1 MFSLNDYRLVLE
13 GKNVM
18 LRKFLA
24 LVLSGFTLASIA
36 FSDKDIKVEEM
47 VFDIP
52 ETDLKIDI
60 NGILDEKAWEDAL
73 KFDLDIEVMPA
84 ENVPAPVYTEC
95 YLIYDTNHLYVG
107 CRAFDPEPEKIRAY
121 LSDRDEAW
129 QDDSI
134 GLIIDTFN
142 DENRAFA
149 FFVNP
154 LGIQGDEIMSN
165 GGSQEDMSWDAI
177 WNSAGRITDF
187 GYVVE
192 IAIPFRALQFQP
204 SKEEQ
209 IWGFAPVRNYPRSR
223 RHQISSFPLDRNE
236 QCILCQLPKIRGFS
250 GAEPG
255 RNIELDPTVV
265 GLYSDERQDFPEGP
279 MKKKESF
286 GNAGISGRWGFT
298 NNMTLSAALNPDFS
312 QVEADVAQLDINKQ
326 FALYYPEKRPFF
338 LEGQDFFETPVQA
351 LYTRSIA
358 DPDWGLKISGK
369 DGKNTIGF
377 FSAQDQLTNLIFP
390 GSQGSSSGFL
400 TQRSFSNVLRYRR
413 DVGGGSTLGLLMT
426 DREGD
431 SYHNRLAGLDG
442 LLRLNKSDVI
452 TFQFL
457 GSQTAYPDSLAQD
470 YNQDTGELYG
480 YAGNIEISR
489 QKKNYVLF
497 GSYEDLSPDF
507 RADLG
512 FVPQVDYRRF
522 EFGGGY
528 LYTATEKSFFSQI
541 NAIANYDQTN
551 DHQGRLLEKELETN
565 ISLSG
570 PMQSN
575 FTTVAGIRKKV
586 YKQEPFSQFFNH
598 IIFSI
603 RPTGNIYGEIFIS
616 HGDEIDYAHVR
627 AGKYFQI
634 NPKLNWNLGTHIQL
648 NFSYL
653 YRRLKIG
660 GERLF
665 LAQLPQM
672 LFIYHINSR
681 AFFRA
686 ILQYQDINRNLGLYE
701 SEVEPQTRTLLSQL
715 LFSYKLNP
723 RTVLFLGYSDN
734 YLGFNDINLTQT
746 GRTFFLKIGYA
757 WTL

>member
-1 MFSLNDYRLVLE
+1 
-13 GKNVM
+13 M
-18 LRKFLA
+18 LRKFLG
-24 LVLSGFTLASIA
+24 LLFTGLILTNLAYSA
-36 FSDKDIKVEEM
+36 KEVKVEGKI
-47 VFDIP
+47 FDIP
-52 ETDLKIDI
+52 KTDLKINID
-60 NGILDEKAWEDAL
+60 GVLDEKAWENAT
-73 KFDLDIEVMPA
+73 KFNLDIEVMPA
-84 ENVPAPVYTEC
+84 ENVPAPVDTEC
-95 YLIYDTNHLYVG
+95 YLIYDTNQLYVG

-142 DENRAFA
+142 DQNRAFA

-165 GGSQEDMSWDAI
+165 GGTQEDMSWDAI
-177 WNSAGRITDF
+177 WDSAGQITDF

-204 SKEEQ
+204 SKEDQ
-209 IWGFAPVRNYPRSR
+209 LWGFAPVRNYPRSR

-236 QCILCQLPKIRGFS
+236 QCILCQLPKIQGFS

-265 GLYSDERQDFPEGP
+265 GLYSEGREDYP
-279 MKKKESF
+279 DGPIKKLNSF

-358 DPDWGLKISGK
+358 DPDWGVKISGK
-369 DGKNTIGF
+369 EGKNAVGF
-377 FSAQDQLTNLIFP
+377 FSSQDQLTNLIFP
-390 GSQGSSSGFL
+390 GSQSSSSGFL
-400 TQRSFSNVLRYRR
+400 NQRSFSNDLRYRR
-413 DVGGGSTLGLLMT
+413 DIGGGSTLGILMT
-426 DREGD
+426 DREGE
-431 SYHNRLAGLDG
+431 SYHNRLAGVDG
-442 LLRLNKSDVI
+442 LLRINKSDAI

-480 YAGNIEISR
+480 YAANIEASR

-497 GSYEDLSPDF
+497 GSYEDFSPEF

-512 FVPQVDYRRF
+512 FVPQVDFRNF
-522 EFGGGY
+522 EVGGGY
-528 LYTATEKSFFSQI
+528 LYIPTEKSFFSQI

-551 DHQGRLLEKELETN
+551 DHQGNLLERELEAN
-565 ISLSG
+565 IFLSG

-575 FTTVAGIRKKV
+575 FSTVVGIRKKV

-598 IIFSI
+598 IFFSI
-603 RPTGNIYGEIFIS
+603 RPTGTLQSGIS
-616 HGDEIDYAHVR
+616 LSYGDEIDYAHVR

-634 NPKLNWNLGTHIQL
+634 SPELNWNLGTHINM

-653 YRRLKIG
+653 YRWLKID
-660 GERLF
+660 GEQLF

-672 LFIYHINSR
+672 HFIYHLNNNV
-681 AFFRA
+681 FFRA
-686 ILQYQDINRNLGLYE
+686 ILQYQDIDRNLDLYE
-701 SEVEPQTRTLLSQL
+701 DDVETKTQTLFSQL

-734 YLGFNDINLTQT
+734 YLGFYDIRLTQT
-746 GRTFFLKIGYA
+746 DRTFFLKIGYA

>member
-1 MFSLNDYRLVLE
+1 
-13 GKNVM
+13 M
-18 LRKFLA
+18 LQKFLG
-24 LVLSGFTLASIA
+24 LIFSGLILANLT
-36 FSDKDIKVEEM
+36 FSAQKIKAEEK

-52 ETDLKIDI
+52 KTDLKINT
-60 NGILDEKAWEDAL
+60 NGVMDEKAWEDAL
-73 KFDLDIEVMPA
+73 KFNLDIEIMPA
-84 ENVPAPVYTEC
+84 ENVPAPVDAEF

-107 CRAFDPEPEKIRAY
+107 CRAFDPEPYKIRAY

-129 QDDSI
+129 EDDSI

-154 LGIQGDEIMSN
+154 LGIQGDEIMSS
-165 GGSQEDMSWDAI
+165 GGSEEDMSWDAI
-177 WNSAGRITDF
+177 WDSAGQITDF

-204 SKEEQ
+204 SKEKQ

-265 GLYSDERQDFPEGP
+265 GLYSDSREDFPDRP
-279 MKKKESF
+279 LKKKESF
-286 GNAGISGRWGFT
+286 GNVGISGQWGVT

-312 QVEADVAQLDINKQ
+312 QVEADAAQLDINKQ

-338 LEGQDFFETPVQA
+338 LEGQDFFKTPVQA

-358 DPDWGLKISGK
+358 DPAWGVKISGK
-369 DGKNTIGF
+369 EGKNAIGF
-377 FSAQDQLTNLIFP
+377 FSAQDQLTNLVFP
-390 GSQGSSSGFL
+390 GAQGSNSGFL
-400 TQRSFSNVLRYRR
+400 DQRSFSNVLRYRR
-413 DVGGGSTLGLLMT
+413 DVGGGSTLGVLMT

-431 SYHNRLAGLDG
+431 AYHNRLAGMDG
-442 LLRLNKSDVI
+442 LLRINKSDAI

-457 GSQTAYPDSLAQD
+457 GSQTAYPDSTAQE
-470 YNQDTGELYG
+470 YNQETGEVYG
-480 YAGNIEISR
+480 YAANIEISR
-489 QKKNYVLF
+489 QKKNYVIF
-497 GSYEDLSPDF
+497 GSYEDFSPDF

-512 FVPQVDYRRF
+512 FIPQVDYRKF

-541 NAIANYDQTN
+541 NALANFDQTN
-551 DHQGRLLEKELETN
+551 DHQGNLLEKELEAQ
-565 ISLSG
+565 IYLSG
-570 PMQSN
+570 PLQSN
-575 FTTVAGIRKKV
+575 LSTVVGTREKV
-586 YKQEPFSQFFNH
+586 FQQKPFSQFFNH
-598 IIFSI
+598 IMFSI
-603 RPTGNIYGEIFIS
+603 RPTGNIQGSISFS

-634 NPKLNWNLGTHIQL
+634 SPGLNWNLGTHINM

-653 YRRLKIG
+653 YQWLKIE

-672 LFIYHINSR
+672 HFIYHLNSQ

-686 ILQYQDINRNLGLYE
+686 VLQYQNIDRNLDLYE
-701 SEVEPQTRTLLSQL
+701 FEVGTKTQTLFSQL

-734 YLGFNDINLTQT
+734 YLGFYDISLTQT
-746 GRTFFLKIGYA
+746 DRTFFLKVGYA

>member
-1 MFSLNDYRLVLE
+1 
-13 GKNVM
+13 M
-18 LRKFLA
+18 LRKFLG
-24 LVLSGFTLASIA
+24 LLFTGLILTNLAYSV
-36 FSDKDIKVEEM
+36 KEVKEEGKI
-47 VFDIP
+47 FDIP
-52 ETDLKIDI
+52 KTDLKINID
-60 NGILDEKAWEDAL
+60 GVLDEKAWENAT
-73 KFDLDIEVMPA
+73 KFNLDIEVMPA
-84 ENVPAPVYTEC
+84 ENVPAPVDTEC
-95 YLIYDTNHLYVG
+95 YLIYDTNQLYVG

-142 DENRAFA
+142 DQNRAFA

-154 LGIQGDEIMSN
+154 LGIQGDEIMSS
-165 GGSQEDMSWDAI
+165 GGTQEDMSWDAI
-177 WNSAGRITDF
+177 WDSAGQITDF

-204 SKEEQ
+204 SKEDQ
-209 IWGFAPVRNYPRSR
+209 LWGFAPVRNYPRSR

-236 QCILCQLPKIRGFS
+236 QCLLCQLPKIQGFS

-265 GLYSDERQDFPEGP
+265 GLYSEGREDYP
-279 MKKKESF
+279 DGTMKKADSF

-358 DPDWGLKISGK
+358 DPDWGVKISGK
-369 DGKNTIGF
+369 EGKNAIGF
-377 FSAQDQLTNLIFP
+377 FSSQDQLTNLIFP

-400 TQRSFSNVLRYRR
+400 NQRSFSNVLRYRR

-426 DREGD
+426 DREGE

-442 LLRLNKSDVI
+442 LLRINKSDAI
-452 TFQFL
+452 AFQFL

-480 YAGNIEISR
+480 YAANIEVSR

-497 GSYEDLSPDF
+497 GSYEDFSPEF
-507 RADLG
+507 RADSG
-512 FVPQVDYRRF
+512 FVPQVDFRNF
-522 EFGGGY
+522 EVGGGY
-528 LYTATEKSFFSQI
+528 LYIPTEKSFFSQI

-551 DHQGRLLEKELETN
+551 DHQGNLLERELEAN
-565 ISLSG
+565 VSLSG

-575 FTTVAGIRKKV
+575 LTTVVGVRKKV

-598 IIFSI
+598 IMFSI
-603 RPTGNIYGEIFIS
+603 RPAGNIQGNITIS

-634 NPKLNWNLGTHIQL
+634 SPGIDWNLGTHINL
-648 NFSYL
+648 NFRYL
-653 YRRLKIG
+653 YRWLKID
-660 GERLF
+660 GEQLF

-672 LFIYHINSR
+672 HFIYHLNNN

-686 ILQYQDINRNLGLYE
+686 ILQYQDIDRNLDLYE
-701 SEVEPQTRTLLSQL
+701 DDVETKTQTLFSQL

-734 YLGFNDINLTQT
+734 YLGFTDISLTQT
-746 GRTFFLKIGYA
+746 DRTFFLKIGYA

>member
-1 MFSLNDYRLVLE
+1 M
-13 GKNVM
+13 
-18 LRKFLA
+18 
-24 LVLSGFTLASIA
+24 A
-36 FSDKDIKVEEM
+36 FSAKEIKVESKI
-47 VFDIP
+47 FDIP
-52 ETDLKIDI
+52 KTDLKINI
-60 NGILDEKAWEDAL
+60 NGIMDEKAWSDAL
-73 KFDLDIEVMPA
+73 KFNLDIEVIPA
-84 ENVPAPVYTEC
+84 ENVPAPVDTEC
-95 YLIYDTNHLYVG
+95 YLIYSTHHLYVG
-107 CRAFDPEPEKIRAY
+107 CRAYDPEPEKIRAY

-142 DENRAFA
+142 DQNRAFG

-154 LGIQGDEIMSN
+154 LGIQGDEIMSS

-177 WNSAGRITDF
+177 WESSGQITDF

-204 SKEEQ
+204 SKEDQ

-236 QCILCQLPKIRGFS
+236 QCIICQLPKIRGFS

-255 RNIELDPTVV
+255 RNIELDPTLV
-265 GLYSDERQDFPEGP
+265 GLYSDGREDFPDGP
-279 MKKKESF
+279 LKKQDSF

-358 DPDWGLKISGK
+358 DPDWGVKISGK
-369 DGKNTIGF
+369 EGKNAIGF

-400 TQRSFSNVLRYRR
+400 NQRSFSNVLRYRR
-413 DVGGGSTLGLLMT
+413 DVGGGSTLGILMT
-426 DREGD
+426 DREGE

-470 YNQDTGELYG
+470 YNQETGELYG
-480 YAGNIEISR
+480 YAANIEISR

-497 GSYEDLSPDF
+497 GSYKDFSPTF

-512 FVPQVDYRRF
+512 FIPQVDFRNF
-522 EFGGGY
+522 ELGGGY
-528 LYTATEKSFFSQI
+528 LYVPTEKSFFSQI

-551 DHQGRLLEKELETN
+551 DHQGLLLERELEAN
-565 ISLSG
+565 VSLSG

-575 FTTVAGIRKKV
+575 LTTVVGVRKKI

-598 IIFSI
+598 IFFSI
-603 RPTGNIYGEIFIS
+603 RPTGTIQSGIS
-616 HGDEIDYAHVR
+616 LSYGDEIDYAHVR

-634 NPKLNWNLGTHIQL
+634 SPELNWKLGTHINM

-653 YRRLKIG
+653 YRWLKIDG
-660 GERLF
+660 QRLF

-672 LFIYHINSR
+672 HLIYHLNQR

-686 ILQYQDINRNLGLYE
+686 ILQYQDIDRNANLYE
-701 SEVEPQTRTLLSQL
+701 SDVETKTQTLFSQL

-734 YLGFNDINLTQT
+734 YLGFYDISLTQT
-746 GRTFFLKIGYA
+746 DRTFFLKIGYA

>member
-1 MFSLNDYRLVLE
+1 MIRRYL
-13 GKNVM
+13 M
-18 LRKFLA
+18 LRKILI
-24 LVLSGFTLASIA
+24 LLLSGFIFTTFV
-36 FSDKDIKVEEM
+36 FSAREIKVKEKT
-47 VFDIP
+47 FDIP
-52 ETDLKIDI
+52 NTDLKINV
-60 NGILDEKAWEDAL
+60 NGALDEKAWDHAL
-73 KFDLDIEVMPA
+73 KFHLDIEVMPA
-84 ENVPAPVYTEC
+84 ENVPAPVDTEC

-107 CRAFDPEPEKIRAY
+107 CRAYDPEPEKIRAY

-142 DENRAFA
+142 DQNRAFA

-154 LGIQGDEIMSN
+154 LGVQGDEIMSN
-165 GGSQEDMSWDAI
+165 GGSEEDTSWDAI
-177 WNSAGRITDF
+177 WDSAGQITDF

-204 SKEEQ
+204 SKKDQ

-236 QCILCQLPKIRGFS
+236 IQCILCQLPKIRGFS

-265 GLYSDERQDFPEGP
+265 GLYSDEREGFPDGP
-279 MKKKESF
+279 LKKKESF
-286 GNAGISGRWGFT
+286 GNIGISGRWGLT
-298 NNMTLSAALNPDFS
+298 NNITLSGALNPDFS

-358 DPDWGLKISGK
+358 DPSWGVKVSGK
-369 DGKNTIGF
+369 EGKNAFGI

-390 GSQGSSSGFL
+390 GSQGSRSGFL
-400 TQRSFSNVLRYRR
+400 NQHSFSNVLRFRR

-431 SYHNRLAGLDG
+431 CYHNRLAGLDG
-442 LLRLNKSDVI
+442 LLRINKSDMI
-452 TFQFL
+452 AFQFL

-470 YNQDTGELYG
+470 YDQDTGELYG
-480 YAGNIEISR
+480 YAANVEISR
-489 QKKNYVLF
+489 QKKNYMVF
-497 GSYEDLSPDF
+497 GSYKDFSPEF

-512 FVPQVDYRRF
+512 FIPQVDFRNF

-528 LYTATEKSFFSQI
+528 QYTATENSFFSQI
-541 NAIANYDQTN
+541 NAAANYDQTN
-551 DHQGRLLEKELETN
+551 DHQGHLLEKELETQ
-565 ISLSG
+565 IFLSG

-575 FTTVAGIRKKV
+575 LSTVVGVRKKV

-598 IIFSI
+598 IFFSI
-603 RPTGNIYGEIFIS
+603 QPTGTLQYKVAVS

-634 NPKLNWNLGTHIQL
+634 SPGLNWNLGTHFNL
-648 NFSYL
+648 NLSYL
-653 YRRLKIG
+653 YRWLKIEG
-660 GERLF
+660 KQLF
-665 LAQLPQM
+665 QAQLPQFR
-672 LFIYHINSR
+672 FIYHLNR
-681 AFFRA
+681 TAFLRA
-686 ILQYQDINRNLGLYE
+686 IFQYQDIDRNLDLYDYDVE
-701 SEVEPQTRTLLSQL
+701 SKTQTLFSQI

-734 YLGFNDINLTQT
+734 YLGFTDISLTQT
-746 GRTFFLKIGYA
+746 DRTFFLKVGYA

>member
-1 MFSLNDYRLVLE
+1 
-13 GKNVM
+13 M
-18 LRKFLA
+18 LKKILG
-24 LVLSGFTLASIA
+24 LLLSGLIISNLAFPSR
-36 FSDKDIKVEEM
+36 KTKEEEKIL
-47 VFDIP
+47 DIP
-52 ETDLKIDI
+52 KTSQKINI
-60 NGILDEKAWEDAL
+60 NGIMDEPAWSDAL
-73 KFDLDIEVMPA
+73 KLTLDIEVMPA
-84 ENVPAPVYTEC
+84 ENVPAPVDSEC

-107 CRAFDPEPEKIRAY
+107 CRAFDPEPKKIRAY
-121 LSDRDEAW
+121 LSDRDKAW

-134 GLIIDTFN
+134 GIIIDTFN

-165 GGSQEDMSWDAI
+165 GGTQEDMSWDAI
-177 WNSAGRITDF
+177 WDSAGQITDF
-187 GYVVE
+187 GYVIE

-204 SKEEQ
+204 SKEDQ

-223 RHQISSFPLDRNE
+223 RHQISAFPLDRNE

-265 GLYSDERQDFPEGP
+265 GLYSEKKDDFPHGP
-279 MKKKESF
+279 MKKEESS
-286 GNAGISGRWGFT
+286 GNIGISGRWGFT

-358 DPDWGLKISGK
+358 DPDWGVKISGK
-369 DGKNTIGF
+369 EGKNAIGF

-390 GSQGSSSGFL
+390 GSQGSTSGFL
-400 TQRSFSNVLRYRR
+400 DQKSFSNVLRYRR
-413 DVGGGSTLGLLMT
+413 DIGGGSTLGILMT

-431 SYHNRLAGLDG
+431 AYHNRLAGLDG
-442 LLRLNKSDVI
+442 LLRLNKSDAI
-452 TFQFL
+452 NFQFL
-457 GSQTAYPDSLAQD
+457 GSQTAYPDSLAED

-480 YAGNIEISR
+480 YAANIEITR
-489 QKKNYVLF
+489 QRKNYILF
-497 GSYEDLSPDF
+497 GSYEDFSPEF

-512 FVPQVDYRRF
+512 FVPRVDFRNF
-522 EFGGGY
+522 EVGGGY
-528 LYTATEKSFFSQI
+528 LYVPTEKSFFSQI
-541 NAIANYDQTN
+541 NVIGNYDQTN
-551 DHQGRLLEKELETN
+551 DHQGNLLEREVETN

-570 PMQSN
+570 PLQSN
-575 FTTVAGIRKKV
+575 LTTVVGIRKKV
-586 YKQEPFSQFFNH
+586 YKQESFSQFFNH
-598 IIFSI
+598 IFFSI
-603 RPTGNIYGEIFIS
+603 RPNGNFQGNISFSY
-616 HGDEIDYAHVR
+616 GDEIDYAHVR
-627 AGKYFQI
+627 AGKYFQMSPAI
-634 NPKLNWNLGTHIQL
+634 DWNIGTHFNL
-648 NFSYL
+648 SLSYL
-653 YRRLKIG
+653 YRWLKIN

-672 LFIYHINSR
+672 HFIYHLNNR
-681 AFFRA
+681 AFLRF
-686 ILQYQDINRNLGLYE
+686 ILQYQDIDRNLDLYE
-701 SEVEPQTRTLLSQL
+701 FEAETKTQTLFSQI

-734 YLGFNDINLTQT
+734 YLGYYDINLAQT
-746 GRTFFLKIGYA
+746 DRTFFIKIGYA
-757 WTL
+757 LTL

>member
-1 MFSLNDYRLVLE
+1 
-13 GKNVM
+13 M
-18 LRKFLA
+18 LQKILG
-24 LVLSGFTLASIA
+24 LLLSGLILSNLA
-36 FSDKDIKVEEM
+36 FSSKKVKEEEKI
-47 VFDIP
+47 FDIP
-52 ETDLKIDI
+52 KTDRKINI
-60 NGILDEKAWEDAL
+60 NGVMDEPAWSGAL
-73 KFDLDIEVMPA
+73 KLNLDIEVMPA
-84 ENVPAPVYTEC
+84 ENVPAPVDTEC
-95 YLIYDTNHLYVG
+95 YLIYDTNHLYIG
-107 CRAFDPEPEKIRAY
+107 CKAFDPEPNKIRAY

-142 DENRAFA
+142 DQNRAFA

-177 WNSAGRITDF
+177 WDSAGQITDF
-187 GYVVE
+187 GYVIE
-192 IAIPFRALQFQP
+192 IAIPFRALQFQS
-204 SKEEQ
+204 SKEDQ

-265 GLYSDERQDFPEGP
+265 GLYSEEKDVFPEGP
-279 MKKKESF
+279 MKKEESS
-286 GNAGISGRWGFT
+286 GNIGISGRWGFT

-358 DPDWGLKISGK
+358 DPAWGVKISGK
-369 DGKNTIGF
+369 EGKNAIGF

-390 GSQGSSSGFL
+390 GSQGSTSGSL
-400 TQRSFSNVLRYRR
+400 DQRSFSNVLRYRR
-413 DVGGGSTLGLLMT
+413 DIGGGSTLGLLMT

-431 SYHNRLAGLDG
+431 GYHNRLAGLDG
-442 LLRLNKSDVI
+442 LLRLNKSDAI
-452 TFQFL
+452 NFQFL
-457 GSQTAYPDSLAQD
+457 GSQTAYPDSLAED

-480 YAGNIEISR
+480 YSANIEISR

-497 GSYEDLSPDF
+497 GSYEDFSPEF

-512 FVPQVDYRRF
+512 FVPQVDFRNF
-522 EFGGGY
+522 EVGGGY

-541 NAIANYDQTN
+541 NVIGNYDQTN
-551 DHQGRLLEKELETN
+551 DHQGNLLERELETL

-575 FTTVAGIRKKV
+575 LTTVVGIRKKV

-598 IIFSI
+598 IFFSI
-603 RPTGNIYGEIFIS
+603 RPTGDFQGNLSFSY
-616 HGDEIDYAHVR
+616 GDEIDYAHVR
-627 AGKYFQI
+627 EGKYFQMSPGI
-634 NPKLNWNLGTHIQL
+634 DWNIGTHL
-648 NFSYL
+648 NMNFSYL
-653 YRRLKIG
+653 YRWLKID

-672 LFIYHINSR
+672 HFIYHLNNKIFLR
-681 AFFRA
+681 V
-686 ILQYQDINRNLGLYE
+686 ILQYQDIDRNLDLYE
-701 SEVEPQTRTLLSQL
+701 FEAETKTQTLFSQI

-734 YLGFNDINLTQT
+734 YLGFYDISLTQT
-746 GRTFFLKIGYA
+746 DRTLFIKIGYA
-757 WTL
+757 LTL

>member
-1 MFSLNDYRLVLE
+1 
-13 GKNVM
+13 
-18 LRKFLA
+18 
-24 LVLSGFTLASIA
+24 
-36 FSDKDIKVEEM
+36 
-47 VFDIP
+47 
-52 ETDLKIDI
+52 
-60 NGILDEKAWEDAL
+60 
-73 KFDLDIEVMPA
+73 
-84 ENVPAPVYTEC
+84 NVPAPVDTEC
-95 YLIYDTNHLYVG
+95 YLIYDTNQLYVG

-142 DENRAFA
+142 DQNRAFA

-165 GGSQEDMSWDAI
+165 GGTQEDMSWDAI
-177 WNSAGRITDF
+177 WDSAGQITDF

-204 SKEEQ
+204 SKEDQ
-209 IWGFAPVRNYPRSR
+209 LWGFAPVRNYPRSR

-236 QCILCQLPKIRGFS
+236 QCILCQLPKIQGFS

-265 GLYSDERQDFPEGP
+265 GLYSEGREDYP
-279 MKKKESF
+279 DGPIKKLNSF

-358 DPDWGLKISGK
+358 DPDWGVKISGK
-369 DGKNTIGF
+369 EGKNAVGF
-377 FSAQDQLTNLIFP
+377 FSSQDQLTNLIFP

-400 TQRSFSNVLRYRR
+400 NRRSFSNVLRYRR
-413 DVGGGSTLGLLMT
+413 DVGGGSTLGILMT
-426 DREGD
+426 DREGE
-431 SYHNRLAGLDG
+431 SYHNRLAGVDG
-442 LLRLNKSDVI
+442 LLRINKSDAI

-480 YAGNIEISR
+480 YAANIEASR

-497 GSYEDLSPDF
+497 GSYEDFSPEF

-512 FVPQVDYRRF
+512 FVPQVDFRNF
-522 EFGGGY
+522 EVGGGY
-528 LYTATEKSFFSQI
+528 LYIPTEKSFFSQI

-551 DHQGRLLEKELETN
+551 DHQGNLLERELEAN
-565 ISLSG
+565 IFLSG

-575 FTTVAGIRKKV
+575 FSTVVGIRKKV

-598 IIFSI
+598 IFFSI
-603 RPTGNIYGEIFIS
+603 RPTGTLQSGIS
-616 HGDEIDYAHVR
+616 LSYGDEIDYAHVR

-634 NPKLNWNLGTHIQL
+634 SPELNWNLGTHINM

-653 YRRLKIG
+653 YRWLKID
-660 GERLF
+660 GEQLF

-672 LFIYHINSR
+672 HFIYHLNNNV
-681 AFFRA
+681 FFRA
-686 ILQYQDINRNLGLYE
+686 ILQYQDIDRNLDLYE
-701 SEVEPQTRTLLSQL
+701 DDVETKTQTLFSQL

-734 YLGFNDINLTQT
+734 YLGFYDIRLTQT
-746 GRTFFLKIGYA
+746 DRTFFLKIGYA

>member
-1 MFSLNDYRLVLE
+1 MRQRLL
-13 GKNVM
+13 G
-18 LRKFLA
+18 LL
-24 LVLSGFTLASIA
+24 LSGLLLTNIA
-36 FSDKDIKVEEM
+36 FSAREIKVEGKIY
-47 VFDIP
+47 DIP
-52 ETDLKIDI
+52 KTDLKINI
-60 NGILDEKAWEDAL
+60 NGVLDEDAWSDAV
-73 KFDLDIEVMPA
+73 KFNLDIEVMPA
-84 ENVPAPVYTEC
+84 ENVPAPVDTEC
-95 YLIYDTNHLYVG
+95 YLIYDNNHLYVG

-121 LSDRDEAW
+121 LSDRDQAW

-142 DENRAFA
+142 DQNRAFG

-177 WNSAGRITDF
+177 WDSAGQITDF

-204 SKEEQ
+204 SKKEQ

-223 RHQISSFPLDRNE
+223 RHQISSFPLDRDE
-236 QCILCQLPKIRGFS
+236 AQCILCQLPKIRGFS

-265 GLYSDERQDFPEGP
+265 GLYSDERENFPEGP
-279 MKKKESF
+279 LKKQDSL
-286 GNAGISGRWGFT
+286 GNVGISGRWGFT

-358 DPDWGLKISGK
+358 DPDWGVKISGK
-369 DGKNTIGF
+369 EGKNAFGF

-400 TQRSFSNVLRYRR
+400 NQQSFSNVLRYRR
-413 DVGGGSTLGLLMT
+413 DVGGGSTLGLLLT
-426 DREGD
+426 DRESDG
-431 SYHNRLAGLDG
+431 YHNRLAGLDG

-470 YNQDTGELYG
+470 YNQDIGELYG
-480 YAGNIEISR
+480 YAANVEVSR
-489 QKKNYVLF
+489 QKKNYVIF
-497 GSYEDLSPDF
+497 GSFKDFSPEF

-512 FVPQVDYRRF
+512 FVPQVDFRNF
-522 EFGGGY
+522 EVGGGY
-528 LYTATEKSFFSQI
+528 LYVPTEKSFFSQI
-541 NAIANYDQTN
+541 NAIVNYDQSN
-551 DHQGRLLEKELETN
+551 DHQGDLLERELEAN

-575 FTTVAGIRKKV
+575 LTTVVGVRKKV

-598 IIFSI
+598 IFFSF
-603 RPTGNIYGEIFIS
+603 RPTGTFQSGIS
-616 HGDEIDYAHVR
+616 LSYGDEIDYAYVR

-634 NPKLNWNLGTHIQL
+634 SPDLNWNLGTHINM

-653 YRRLKIG
+653 YRWLKID

-672 LFIYHINSR
+672 HFIYHLNSR
-681 AFFRA
+681 AFLRA
-686 ILQYQDINRNLGLYE
+686 ILQYQHIDRNLDLYE
-701 SEVEPQTRTLLSQL
+701 DDVETKTQTLFSQL

-734 YLGFNDINLTQT
+734 YLGFYDISLTQT
-746 GRTFFLKIGYA
+746 DRTFFLKIGYA

>member
-1 MFSLNDYRLVLE
+1 MRQRLL
-13 GKNVM
+13 G
-18 LRKFLA
+18 LL
-24 LVLSGFTLASIA
+24 LSGLLLTNLA
-36 FSDKDIKVEEM
+36 FSAKEIKVEGKI
-47 VFDIP
+47 FDIP
-52 ETDLKIDI
+52 KTDLKINI
-60 NGILDEKAWEDAL
+60 NGVLDEKAWEDAL
-73 KFDLDIEVMPA
+73 KFNLDIEVMPA
-84 ENVPAPVYTEC
+84 ENVPAPVDTEC

-142 DENRAFA
+142 DQTRAFG

-177 WNSAGRITDF
+177 WDSAGQITDF

-255 RNIELDPTVV
+255 RNIELDPTLV
-265 GLYSDERQDFPEGP
+265 GLYSDARDDFPEGP
-279 MKKKESF
+279 MKKQESF
-286 GNAGISGRWGFT
+286 GNVGISGRWGFT

-358 DPDWGLKISGK
+358 DPDWGVKISGK
-369 DGKNTIGF
+369 EGKNAIGF

-390 GSQGSSSGFL
+390 GAQGSRSGFL
-400 TQRSFSNVLRYRR
+400 SQHSFSNVLRYRR

-426 DREGD
+426 DREGN

-442 LLRLNKSDVI
+442 LIRLNKSDAV

-457 GSQTAYPDSLAQD
+457 GSQTSYPDSLAKD
-470 YNQDTGELYG
+470 FNQDTGELYG
-480 YAGNIEISR
+480 YAAHVEISR
-489 QKKNYVLF
+489 QKKNYLVF
-497 GSYEDLSPDF
+497 GSYEDFSPEF

-512 FVPQVDYRRF
+512 FVPQVDFRNF
-522 EFGGGY
+522 EVGGGY
-528 LYTATEKSFFSQI
+528 LYVPTENSFFSQI
-541 NAIANYDQTN
+541 NVIGNYDQTN
-551 DHQGRLLEKELETN
+551 DHQGGLLERELEAN
-565 ISLSG
+565 VSLSG
-570 PMQSN
+570 PLQSN
-575 FTTVAGIRKKV
+575 FTTVVGVRKKV
-586 YKQEPFSQFFNH
+586 FKQEPFSQFFNH
-598 IIFSI
+598 IMLSI
-603 RPTGNIYGEIFIS
+603 RPTGNIQGNITIS
-616 HGDEIDYAHVR
+616 HGDEIDYTHVR
-627 AGKYFQI
+627 AGKYLQI
-634 NPKLNWNLGTHIQL
+634 SPRFNWNLGTHVNL

-653 YRRLKIG
+653 YQWLKIE
-660 GERLF
+660 GEKLF

-672 LFIYHINSR
+672 HFIYHFNR
-681 AFFRA
+681 QAFLRA
-686 ILQYQDINRNLGLYE
+686 ILQYRNIDRNLDLYE
-701 SEVEPQTRTLLSQL
+701 NEVQSKTQTLFSQL

-734 YLGFNDINLTQT
+734 YLGFYDLSLTQT
-746 GRTFFLKIGYA
+746 DRTFFLKIGYA

>member
-1 MFSLNDYRLVLE
+1 
-13 GKNVM
+13 M
-18 LRKFLA
+18 LRKFLGLLLIGFV
-24 LVLSGFTLASIA
+24 LVSMA
-36 FSDKDIKVEEM
+36 FSDKDIKVEAEI
-47 VFDIP
+47 FNIP
-52 ETDLKIDI
+52 KTDSKIEI
-60 NGILDEKAWEDAL
+60 NGTLNEKAWEDAL
-73 KFDLDIEVMPA
+73 KFNLDIEVMPA
-84 ENVPAPVYTEC
+84 ENVPAPVDTEC
-95 YLIYDTNHLYVG
+95 YLIYDTDHLYVG
-107 CRAFDPEPEKIRAY
+107 CRAYDPEPEKIRAY

-149 FFVNP
+149 FFVNS

-165 GGSQEDMSWDAI
+165 GGSEEDASWDAI
-177 WNSAGRITDF
+177 WSSAGQITDF
-187 GYVVE
+187 GYEVE

-236 QCILCQLPKIRGFS
+236 QCLLCQLPKIRGFS

-255 RNIELDPTVV
+255 RNIELDPTAV
-265 GLYSDERQDFPEGP
+265 GLHADERQDFPEGP
-279 MKKKESF
+279 MKKQESF
-286 GNAGISGRWGFT
+286 GNIGISGKWGFA

-358 DPDWGLKISGK
+358 DPHWGLKISGK
-369 DGKNTIGF
+369 NGKNTIGF

-400 TQRSFSNVLRYRR
+400 SQRSFSNVLRYRR
-413 DVGGGSTLGLLMT
+413 DVGGGSTLGILVT

-431 SYHNRLAGLDG
+431 SYHNRLAGVDG
-442 LLRLNKSDVI
+442 LLRLNKSDVVS
-452 TFQFL
+452 FQLL
-457 GSQTAYPDSLAQD
+457 GSQTAYPDSLAED
-470 YNQDTGELYG
+470 FNQDAGELYG

-489 QKKNYVLF
+489 QKKNYVIF
-497 GSYEDLSPDF
+497 GSYEDFSPEF

-512 FVPQVDYRRF
+512 FVPQVDYRNF
-522 EFGGGY
+522 ELGGGY
-528 LYTATEKSFFSQI
+528 LYVGTEKSFLSQLNI
-541 NAIANYDQTN
+541 IGNYDQTN
-551 DHQGRLLEKELETN
+551 DHQGRLLERELEAS
-565 ISLSG
+565 ISFSG

-575 FTTVAGIRKKV
+575 FTTAAGIRKKV
-586 YKQEPFSQFFNH
+586 YQREPFSQFFNH

-603 RPTGNIYGEIFIS
+603 RPAGNLYGEIFIS
-616 HGDEIDYAHVR
+616 YGDEIDYTHVR
-627 AGKYFQI
+627 AGNYLQI
-634 NPKLNWNLGTHIQL
+634 NPELRWNLGNNIHL

-653 YRRLKIG
+653 YQWLKID

-665 LAQLPQM
+665 LAQLPQ
-672 LFIYHINSR
+672 LQIIYHFNSR

-686 ILQYQDINRNLGLYE
+686 ILQYQGIDRNVDLYE
-701 SEVEPQTRTLLSQL
+701 SEVKPQTRTLFSQF

-723 RTVLFLGYSDN
+723 RTVLFIGYSDN
-734 YLGFNDINLTQT
+734 YLGFNNINLTQT
-746 GRTFFLKIGYA
+746 DRTFFLKIGYA